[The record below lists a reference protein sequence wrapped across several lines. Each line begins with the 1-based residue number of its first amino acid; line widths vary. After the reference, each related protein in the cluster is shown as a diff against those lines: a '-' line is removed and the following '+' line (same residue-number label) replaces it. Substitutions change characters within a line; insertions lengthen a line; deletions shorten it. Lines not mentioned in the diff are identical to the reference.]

1 MQSPLIEK
9 YINEKRWVNW
19 KLVPVKDKDGNVKHT
34 KVPYQTKTVK
44 AKSND
49 PLTWNT
55 YEAVSTAADNG
66 SNGFAGV
73 GIMLHD
79 GKLICI
85 DIDHVVEDGKVKHA
99 QADIILALLKK
110 ANTFTEI
117 SQSGTGLHIFLECT
131 TPFVPLANKKAP
143 FEVYADVRFIA
154 TTNNPFNK
162 AIPVRTVDEAE
173 ILQIL
178 SIIGY
183 PWGKG
188 TDSTESVKQISHTMP
203 DEEVLERMFASKNGE
218 DIKKLYEGDTTK
230 YDDDESRADMALLST
245 LAFWTGKN
253 ATQME
258 VIWRSSPLGQRK
270 KTQGRAEYRK
280 RSIDNAIAAC
290 KNVYTPRGVSTVNTE
305 FLTQWTKAHGEVII
319 PCKENVLIALRITD
333 GLAGTLRYNEW
344 LDTKEVLTPKKEWR
358 RYEDND
364 KNLIQTILAQNYPDY
379 ALRTA
384 SDSYVINAVLQY
396 CKENAVD
403 PAKEYFESLVWD
415 QKPRLH
421 EWIQRTYNTIGYEK
435 EYEAFGTQWLKALVK
450 RVCVPGCKFDNVLV
464 LEGKQGIKKSTSF
477 RVLAEDWYAEI
488 TTNPNNKDFFMLM
501 QGKTIV
507 EFSEGELQDKASDKL
522 LKSIITTQIDAFR
535 SPYGREIEERPRR
548 CVFAMTTNDAKYLKD
563 STGNRRW
570 LPVSC
575 VGEVNI
581 DWLKEN
587 REQLYAEAYHR
598 AVTFN
603 ENLYDGLNTETVKEM
618 QDDRR
623 QERFEETKIIDWYY
637 DRSQKEREEGYT
649 LEEVYD
655 MAIGKG
661 EERMNQLHNVII
673 PPILKNT
680 LRLETVRRI
689 KDGKRRVLYIP
700 TEETTKRFPPVTLF

>member
-1 MQSPLIEK
+1 MIYPLIEK
-9 YINEKRWVNW
+9 YGAEKRWVNW
-19 KLVPVKDKDGNVKHT
+19 KLVQLENGKTT

-49 PLTWNT
+49 PSTWET
-55 YEAVSTAADNG
+55 YETVEEQADNG

-85 DIDHVVEDGKVKHA
+85 DIDHVVKDGKVIHEKA
-99 QADIILALLKK
+99 ETILALLKK
-110 ANTFTEI
+110 ANSFTEI
-117 SQSGTGLHIFLECT
+117 SQSGTGLHIFLECS

-154 TTNNPFNK
+154 TTNNSYGK
-162 AIPVRTVDEAE
+162 ALPVRTVDEE
-173 ILQIL
+173 EMIQIL
-178 SIIGY
+178 SITGY
-183 PWGKG
+183 PWSKND
-188 TDSTESVKQISHTMP
+188 TTTEIKTVPHSMS
-203 DEEVLERMFASKNGE
+203 DEEVVERMFSAKNGE
-218 DIKKLYEGDTTK
+218 DIKKLYEGDCTK
-230 YDDDESRADMALLST
+230 YEDDESRADAALLST

-253 ATQME
+253 ASQME
-258 VIWRSSPLGQRK
+258 SIWKASPLGQRK
-270 KTQGRAEYRK
+270 KTQSRPDYRK
-280 RSIDNAIAAC
+280 RSVENAIASC
-290 KNVYTPRGVSTVNTE
+290 KNVYSPKHLPSETK
-305 FLTQWTKAHGEVII
+305 FLTQWTKAHGEVMI
-319 PCKENVLIALRITD
+319 PCKENVLIALRITED
-333 GLAGTLRYNEW
+333 LSNHLRYNEW
-344 LDTKEVLTPKKEWR
+344 LDTKEVMTGNNVWR

-364 KNLIQTILAQNYPDY
+364 KNLIQTILAQNYEDY

-384 SDSYVINAVLQY
+384 SDSYVASAVLQY

-421 EWIQRTYNTIGYEK
+421 EWIQKTYNTVGYEK

-535 SPYGREIEERPRR
+535 SPYAREISERPRR

-563 STGNRRW
+563 GTGNRRW
-570 LPVSC
+570 LPVAC

-581 DWLKEN
+581 EWLKEN
-587 REQLYAEAYHR
+587 REQLYAEAYYR
-598 AVTFN
+598 AVTLD
-603 ENLYDGLNTETVKEM
+603 ENLYEGLNTETVKEM
-618 QDDRR
+618 QNERR
-623 QERFEETKIIDWYY
+623 QERFEETKIVDWYY
-637 DRSQKEREEGYT
+637 DRSQEAREDGYT
-649 LEEVYD
+649 LEEIYD
-655 MAIGKG
+655 EAIGKMQVG
-661 EERMNQLHNVII
+661 QENMNQLHNIII
-673 PPILKNT
+673 PPILKNV
-680 LRLETVRRI
+680 LFLETVRRV
-689 KDGKRRVLYIP
+689 KNGKRKTLWVP
-700 TEETTKRFPPVTLF
+700 TEETTKKFPPVDPF

>member
-1 MQSPLIEK
+1 MISPLIEK
-9 YINEKRWVNW
+9 YGGEPRWVNW
-19 KLVPVKDKDGNVKHT
+19 KLVSLENGKKT

-49 PLTWNT
+49 PSTWQT
-55 YEAVSTAADNG
+55 YEKVATASDNG

-79 GKLICI
+79 GKLVCI
-85 DIDHVVEDGKVKHA
+85 DIDHVVEDGKVKHP
-99 QADIILALLKK
+99 QADVILALLKK

-162 AIPVRTVDEAE
+162 AISVRTVDEAE
-173 ILQIL
+173 MLQIL

-183 PWGKG
+183 PWGKT
-188 TDSTESVKQISHTMP
+188 TDNQTNEEAKQILNIMS
-203 DEEVLERMFASKNGE
+203 DEEVLNKMFASKNGG
-218 DIKKLYEGDTTK
+218 DIKRLYDGDTSK
-230 YDDDESRADMALLST
+230 YDDDESRADAALLST

-258 VIWRSSPLGQRK
+258 ILWRSSPIGQRK
-270 KTQGRAEYRK
+270 KTQERADYRK
-280 RSIDNAIAAC
+280 RSIDNAIANC
-290 KNVYTPRGVSTVNTE
+290 KNVYTPRGVSTKAE
-305 FLTQWTKAHGEVII
+305 FLTQWTKVNGDVMI

-333 GLAGTLRYNEW
+333 GLSGKLRYNEW
-344 LDTKEVLTPKKEWR
+344 LDIKEVLTPTGEWR
-358 RYEDND
+358 RYEEND
-364 KNLIQTILAQNYPDY
+364 KNLIQTTLAQNYSDY

-384 SDSYVINAVLQY
+384 SDNHVVNAVLQY

-403 PAKEYFESLVWD
+403 PAKEYFESLKWD
-415 QKPRLH
+415 GVPRLN
-421 EWIQRTYNTIGYEK
+421 EWIHKTYNTVGYEK

-477 RVLAEDWYAEI
+477 RILAEDWYAEI

-535 SPYGREIEERPRR
+535 SPYGREIEAHPRR
-548 CVFAMTTNDAKYLKD
+548 CVFAMTTNDSKYLKD

-587 REQLYAEAYHR
+587 REQLYAEAYYR
-598 AVTFN
+598 AVTLD
-603 ENLYDGLNTETVKEM
+603 ENLYEGLSTETVREM
-618 QDDRR
+618 QDNRR

-637 DRSQKEREEGYT
+637 DQSQKVREEGFT
-649 LEEVYD
+649 LEEIFDYAV
-655 MAIGKG
+655 GKG

-673 PPILKNT
+673 PPILKNV
-680 LRLETVRRI
+680 LFLDTVRRV
-689 KDGKRRVLYIP
+689 KEGKRKVLYIP
-700 TEETTKRFPPVTLF
+700 TEETTKKFPPNELF